1 MTYLEAVNSVLR
13 RLREREVSSVSETS
27 YSKLI
32 GDFVNDARLEV
43 ENAWN
48 WSSLRTT
55 LTLTTSAD
63 VFNYELNGSK
73 NNFNVI
79 DVLNDTTNMFMQYK
93 SGQEFDKLF
102 LAQEPTA
109 KGAPIYYN
117 WNGVSNDGDTQVDIY
132 PIPDAVYT
140 IRFNVL
146 LRNTDLVAD
155 GDDIN
160 VPAKPIVLLAF
171 AKAIEERGED
181 GGNSSQYAYG
191 TGMKM
196 LADEIAYD
204 AARRP
209 EDTIWYPV

>member
-13 RLREREVSSVSETS
+13 RLREREVNSVSEST
-27 YSKLI
+27 YSRLI
-32 GDFVNDARLEV
+32 GDFVNDARAEV

-55 LTLTTSAD
+55 LSLTTTAD

-79 DVLNDTTNMFMQYK
+79 DVINDTSNMFMEYK
-93 SGQEFDKLF
+93 SGQAFDKLF
-102 LAQEPTA
+102 LTQDPVA
-109 KGAPIYYN
+109 KGSPSDYN
-117 WNGVSNDGDTQVDIY
+117 WNGVSADGDTQVDIY
-132 PIPDAVYT
+132 PIPDGVYN

-146 LRNTDLVAD
+146 LRNTELTANAD
-155 GDDIN
+155 VIN
-160 VPAKPIVLLAF
+160 VPHRPVVLLAF

-181 GGNSSQYAYG
+181 GGNTSQYAYG
-191 TGMKM
+191 TGMRA

>member
-1 MTYLEAVNSVLR
+1 MTYIEAVNSVLR
-13 RLREREVSSVSETS
+13 RLREREVQSVSETS

-32 GDFVNDARLEV
+32 GDFVNDARNEV

-55 LTLTTSAD
+55 LTLSTSAN

-79 DVLNDTTNMFMQYK
+79 DVLNDTTNMFMSYK
-93 SGQEFDKLF
+93 SGQEFDSLF

-109 KGAPIYYN
+109 TGSPIYYN

-132 PIPDAVYT
+132 PIPDGAYT

-146 LRNTDLVAD
+146 VRNTDLVAD
-155 GDDIN
+155 GDDIM
-160 VPAKPIVLLAF
+160 VPFRPIVLLAF
-171 AKAIEERGED
+171 AKAVEERGED
-181 GGNSSQYAYG
+181 GGNSSQYAFG
-191 TGMKM
+191 TGMRA

>member
-13 RLREREVSSVSETS
+13 RLREREVQSVSESS

-32 GDFVNDARLEV
+32 GDFVNDARNEV

-55 LTLTTSAD
+55 LTLTTSAN

-79 DVLNDTTNMFMQYK
+79 DVLNDTTNMFMTYK
-93 SGQEFDKLF
+93 SGQEFDRLF

-109 KGAPIYYN
+109 TGAPIYYN

-132 PIPDAVYT
+132 PIPDSVYT

-146 LRNTDLVAD
+146 VRNTDLVAD
-155 GDDIN
+155 GDDIH
-160 VPAKPIVLLAF
+160 VPHRPIVLLAF

-181 GGNSSQYAYG
+181 GGNSSQYAFG
-191 TGMKM
+191 TGMRA

>member
-13 RLREREVSSVSETS
+13 RLREREVSSVSESS
-27 YSKLI
+27 YSRLI
-32 GDFVNDARLEV
+32 GDFVNDARNEV

-55 LTLTTSAD
+55 LTLSTTAD
-63 VFNYELNGSK
+63 IFNYELNGSK
-73 NNFNVI
+73 NNFNVV
-79 DVLNDTTNMFMQYK
+79 DVLNDTTNMFMQYR

-102 LAQEPTA
+102 LTQNPPV
-109 KGAPIYYN
+109 KGSPIYYN
-117 WNGVSNDGDTQVDIY
+117 WNGVSADGDTQVDIY
-132 PIPDAVYT
+132 PIPDGAYT

-146 LRNTDLVAD
+146 VRNTDLVAD
-155 GDDIN
+155 NSVII
-160 VPAKPIVLLAF
+160 VPFRPIVLLAF

-181 GGNSSQYAYG
+181 GGNSSQYAFG
-191 TGMKM
+191 TGMRA

>member
-13 RLREREVSSVSETS
+13 RLREREVNSVSESS

-32 GDFVNDARLEV
+32 GDFVNDAKAEV

-55 LTLTTSAD
+55 LSLTTTAD
-63 VFNYELNGSK
+63 IFNYELNGSQ

-79 DVLNDTTNMFMQYK
+79 DVINDTTNMFMEYK
-93 SGQEFDKLF
+93 SGQAFDKLF
-102 LAQEPTA
+102 LTQEPTS

-117 WNGVSNDGDTQVDIY
+117 WNGVSSDGDTQVDIY
-132 PIPDAVYT
+132 PIPDSAYT

-146 LRNTDLVAD
+146 LRNTELTSDAD
-155 GDDIN
+155 IIH
-160 VPAKPIVLLAF
+160 VPHRPIVLLAF

-181 GGNSSQYAYG
+181 GGNSSQYAFG
-191 TGMKM
+191 TGMRA

>member
-32 GDFVNDARLEV
+32 GDFVNDARTEV

-55 LTLTTSAD
+55 LTLTTTGG
-63 VFNYELNGSK
+63 VFNYILTGSK
-73 NNFNVI
+73 NNFSVI
-79 DVLNDTTNMFMQYK
+79 DVINDTTNQFLTYQ
-93 SGQEFDKLF
+93 SGVEFDRKFLF
-102 LAQEPTA
+102 PSEVPQGNPM
-109 KGAPIYYN
+109 YYN
-117 WNGVSNDGDTQVDIY
+117 WNGVDSNGDSQVDLF
-132 PIPDAVYT
+132 PIPSNT
-140 IRFNVL
+140 NIIRFNVL
-146 LRNTDLVAD
+146 LRNADLS
-155 GDDIN
+155 DDSDTIS
-160 VPAKPIVLLAF
+160 VPYRPVILLAL
-171 AKAIEERGED
+171 ARAIEERGED
-181 GGNSSQYAYG
+181 GGNSSGYAYAS
-191 TGMKM
+191 GMKA

>member
-27 YSKLI
+27 YSRLI
-32 GDFVNDARLEV
+32 GDFVNDARNEV

-55 LTLTTSAD
+55 LTLSTTAD

-79 DVLNDTTNMFMQYK
+79 DVLNDTTNMFMSYK
-93 SGQEFDKLF
+93 SGQAFDSLF
-102 LAQEPTA
+102 LAQEPTSR
-109 KGAPIYYN
+109 GAPIYYN
-117 WNGVSNDGDTQVDIY
+117 WNGVAADGDTQVDIY
-132 PIPDAVYT
+132 PIPDGAYT

-146 LRNTDLVAD
+146 VRNTDLVND
-155 GDDIN
+155 GDVIA
-160 VPAKPIVLLAF
+160 VPFRPIVLLAF
-171 AKAIEERGED
+171 AKAVEERGED
-181 GGNSSQYAYG
+181 GGNSSQYAFG
-191 TGMKM
+191 TGMRA

>member
-13 RLREREVSSVSETS
+13 RLREREVSSVSESS
-27 YSKLI
+27 YSRLV
-32 GDFVNDARLEV
+32 GDFVNDARNEV

-55 LTLTTSAD
+55 LTLATTAD

-79 DVLNDTTNMFMQYK
+79 DVLNDTTNMFMSYK
-93 SGQEFDKLF
+93 SGQDFDRLF
-102 LAQEPTA
+102 LTQEPA
-109 KGAPIYYN
+109 VKGSPIYYN

-132 PIPDAVYT
+132 PIPDGVYT

-146 LRNTDLVAD
+146 VRNTDLVGD
-155 GDDIN
+155 GDDIM
-160 VPAKPIVLLAF
+160 VPFRPIILLAF
-171 AKAIEERGED
+171 AKAVEERGED
-181 GGNSSQYAYG
+181 GGNSSQYAFG
-191 TGMKM
+191 TGMRA